1 MAVIYNTTMTP
12 SKLELLAA
20 WLPRQPWYIGTAS
33 EPCLTKA
40 GGFRLDDPQGEVG
53 IEFMVVT
60 DTSGERPRSYH
71 VPLSYRGAPLDGA
84 DRALIGTSEH
94 GVLGRRWVY
103 DGTHD
108 PVLVAQ
114 LLRLLQGRAVPQA
127 QNATDTPAPSVTSH
141 FTGVGFSTVVASTA
155 VDDGQHGTAIVVEVK
170 DEVGP
175 ESQLA
180 GALTIDVTRV
190 LRPDEQV
197 PLADTAGE
205 TRDMS
210 LRAGAC
216 RTATRAAA
224 RSSSSATQCVD
235 PTTMPT
241 AVPNKGL

>member
-1 MAVIYNTTMTP
+1 MAVIYKTTMTP

-33 EPCLTKA
+33 EPHLTKA

-60 DTSGERPRSYH
+60 DDSGERPRSYH

-114 LLRLLQGRAVPQA
+114 LLDLLQGRAEPQA
-127 QNATDTPAPSVTSH
+127 QSETDTPAPSVTSH
-141 FTGVGFSTVVASTA
+141 FTGVGFSTVIASAA
-155 VDDGQHGTAIVVEVK
+155 VDDRQHGTAITVETK
-170 DEVGP
+170 KEAGP
-175 ESQLA
+175 HSRSA
-180 GALTIDVTRV
+180 GAVTIDVMRV
-190 LRPDEQV
+190 LRSDSQ
-197 PLADTAGE
+197 AAQ
-205 TRDMS
+205 S
-210 LRAGAC
+210 H
-216 RTATRAAA
+216 AA
-224 RSSSSATQCVD
+224 RSARGHVLAD
-235 PTTMPT
+235 WRAKNGDENRGLFVVLRDT
-241 AVPNKGL
+241 AR

>member
-1 MAVIYNTTMTP
+1 MAVIYKTTMTP

-33 EPCLTKA
+33 EPHLTKA

-60 DTSGERPRSYH
+60 DNSGERPRSYH

-114 LLRLLQGRAVPQA
+114 LLDLLQGRAEPQA
-127 QNATDTPAPSVTSH
+127 QSETDTPAPSVTSH
-141 FTGVGFSTVVASTA
+141 FTGVGFSTVIASAA
-155 VDDGQHGTAIVVEVK
+155 VDDRQHGTAIMVETK
-170 DEVGP
+170 EEAGP
-175 ESQLA
+175 HSRWA
-180 GALTIDVTRV
+180 GAVTIDVMRV
-190 LRPDEQV
+190 LRSDSQAAQSP
-197 PLADTAGE
+197 
-205 TRDMS
+205 
-210 LRAGAC
+210 
-216 RTATRAAA
+216 AA
-224 RSSSSATQCVD
+224 RSARGHVLADWRAKNGDESRGLFVVLRD
-235 PTTMPT
+235 T
-241 AVPNKGL
+241 AR